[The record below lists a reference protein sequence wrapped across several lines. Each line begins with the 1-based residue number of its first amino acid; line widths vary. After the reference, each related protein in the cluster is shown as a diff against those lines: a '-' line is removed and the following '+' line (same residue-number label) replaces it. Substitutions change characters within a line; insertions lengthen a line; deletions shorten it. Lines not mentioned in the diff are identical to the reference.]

1 MAHADFA
8 PGGTLLDRTV
18 SVTYGNPDAS
28 PSRLRDNSNV
38 LFDKDNYYKFGSA
51 APWICPPGSTDFP
64 KTMPFVPSQQRYDA
78 LKKYRARVEA
88 VKEVIVRIGG
98 ISNPTI
104 TDIPDKIDPVY
115 QLRALG
121 LLANSFLATE
131 NTGTTN
137 ELMLARWY
145 INEMYLRIG
154 DYRDALQRGD
164 IATAQTCYDCLCKA
178 MNSYLSLLNRSISSK
193 VGDTFGYI

>member
-1 MAHADFA
+1 
-8 PGGTLLDRTV
+8 
-18 SVTYGNPDAS
+18 
-28 PSRLRDNSNV
+28 
-38 LFDKDNYYKFGSA
+38 
-51 APWICPPGSTDFP
+51 
-64 KTMPFVPSQQRYDA
+64 MPFVPAQQRYDA

-104 TDIPDKIDPVY
+104 TDIPDKNDPIY

>member
-1 MAHADFA
+1 
-8 PGGTLLDRTV
+8 
-18 SVTYGNPDAS
+18 
-28 PSRLRDNSNV
+28 
-38 LFDKDNYYKFGSA
+38 
-51 APWICPPGSTDFP
+51 
-64 KTMPFVPSQQRYDA
+64 MPFVPAQQRYDA
-78 LKKYRARVEA
+78 LKKYRARVEV
-88 VKEVIVRIGG
+88 VKEVIVRIGP
-98 ISNPTI
+98 SSLAT
-104 TDIPDKIDPVY
+104 TSTDVTDDIPDKNDPIY